1 LGRERVIERERRW
14 ARPAAIAAFLAL
26 ALYLG
31 SFVIEQTADLYTG
44 DSEAAQLRSLHDKA
58 GTIVLA
64 SIVRAAGFL
73 SLPFAILYLF
83 RAAQARNP
91 RVHGAMLGFVFIGPV
106 LFAGQGVLQAAGA
119 SQAASDFVEQAPSEG
134 SRSVAEFRSE
144 LKRNPR
150 RIEEVT
156 VYTEANQ
163 LEVQRTDDIFYS
175 VDYPDKA
182 ERGLDRS
189 LAQAHVDQETDAD
202 SGATAGTSE
211 RPGGDALATHLT
223 DNAGTLQVAR
233 ALLFPAVLGL
243 VVMMVYVP
251 LQALRAGLLTRFLGS
266 LGMALG
272 ASMILILPVALLA
285 TVAWTAY
292 LGFLFLGRVPGG
304 RPPAWEAGV
313 AIPWPRQGEEE
324 ARPPRP
330 SGEAV
335 EGKATEVGE
344 GSGGGPAPRAG
355 QPRSRRQKRKRR
367 R

>member
-1 LGRERVIERERRW
+1 MIERERRW
-14 ARPAAIAAFLAL
+14 ARPAAIAALLAL
-26 ALYLG
+26 ALYVG

-64 SIVRAAGFL
+64 SVVRAVGFL
-73 SLPFAILYLF
+73 ALPFAILYLF

-91 RVHGAMLGFVFIGPV
+91 RVHGAMVGFVFIGPV
-106 LFAGQGVLQAAGA
+106 LFAGQGILQAAGA
-119 SQAASDFVEQAPSEG
+119 SQAASDLVEQAPSEK

-144 LKRNPR
+144 LRRNPR

-163 LEVQRTDDIFYS
+163 LEVQRTDDTFYS
-175 VDYPDKA
+175 LDYPDKA
-182 ERGLDRS
+182 ESGLERS
-189 LAQAHVDQETDAD
+189 LAQAHVDHETDAD

-211 RPGGDALATHLT
+211 EPGGDALATHVT
-223 DNAGTLQVAR
+223 DNAGTLQLAR
-233 ALLFPAVLGL
+233 GLLFPAVLGL

-292 LGFLFLGRVPGG
+292 LGLLFIGRVPGG

-313 AIPWPRQGEEE
+313 AIPWPRPGEEE
-324 ARPPRP
+324 ARAPEP
-330 SGEAV
+330 SREAV
-335 EGKATEVGE
+335 EGTATEVGE
-344 GSGGGPAPRAG
+344 GSGAGSAPRAG
-355 QPRSRRQKRKRR
+355 EPPSRRQKRKRR